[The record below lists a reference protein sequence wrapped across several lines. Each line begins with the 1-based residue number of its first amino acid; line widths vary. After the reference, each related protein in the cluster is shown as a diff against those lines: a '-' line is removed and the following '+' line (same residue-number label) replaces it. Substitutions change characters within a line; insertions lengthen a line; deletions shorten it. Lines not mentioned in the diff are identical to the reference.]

1 MKYII
6 ANWKA
11 HMSYQ
16 ETSDWMAQFTAGD
29 FSEIKDQFTIIFA
42 APFHTLESVKRI
54 TDRYLFMHTA
64 AQDVSRFSTGAY
76 TGEVCAQMLYGIAEY
91 ALLGHSERRTLLHES
106 NETVY
111 QKAKQAKTFG
121 IEPIICVRSIDD
133 SIPTHTKIIVYEEL
147 ASIGTGNNQPIEDV
161 LLMKKEID
169 PQDKYA
175 FLYGGSVHA
184 GNIAEYISQ
193 DSIAGVCIGSASL
206 NPREFYAT
214 IKAAL
219 L

>member
-16 ETSDWMAQFTAGD
+16 ETSNWMAQFTTGD

-42 APFHTLESVKRI
+42 VPFHTLECVKRI

-64 AQDVSRFSTGAY
+64 SQDISRFPSGAY

-91 ALLGHSERRTLLHES
+91 ALLGHSERRTLFQES
-106 NETVY
+106 NETIL

-121 IEPIICVRSIDD
+121 IEPMVCVRSDED
-133 SIPTHTKIIVYEEL
+133 LIPIHTKIIVYEEL
-147 ASIGTGNNQPIEDV
+147 TSIGTGNNKPIEDV
-161 LLMKKEID
+161 LHMQKEID
-169 PQDKYA
+169 PQNKYA

-184 GNIAEYISQ
+184 SNITEYISQ
-193 DSIAGVCIGSASL
+193 ESIAGVCIGTASL
-206 NPREFYAT
+206 NPQEFYAT